1 MKPRV
6 TLRQALGDQLL
17 LGGIISGDSWKPW
30 RTLLIASMGEELLDD
45 ERELFVKLTGRERE
59 PGRMVEEFVGVKGR
73 RAGGS
78 RSASVLGAYIGGL
91 CTHPAL
97 VRGERGVL
105 LCVAADQRQ
114 ADVILNYTEANFRNS
129 PVLSQLIEA
138 RTARELRLTNGIDIE
153 VRAADFKRLRGLTF
167 VAAVADEIAFWPTDD
182 AANADNEIL
191 DAIRPGL
198 ATTGGPLFMISS
210 PYARRGELW
219 RAFTKHYGAQGDP
232 LILVA
237 KGSSRDFNATL
248 PQSVIDRAYERDAA
262 AASAE
267 FGGEFRKDI
276 DSPFN
281 LEAVTA
287 VVDRGVYERSP
298 VRGVNYDGFID
309 PSGGSADSFTLSIG
323 HTDRSDWQ
331 KPVVVVDCLRETK
344 PPFNPSTVAEEFAKV
359 LKDYS
364 VSKIFGDKYAGL
376 WPVEVFG
383 KLNITYEQSAAP
395 KSDLYRDLLPLIN
408 SNRIRLLD
416 NAKLINQL
424 VGLERRTAR
433 GGRDS
438 IDHGP
443 GSHDDLVNAVAGVA
457 SLSNQYPGYLGGI
470 EGYKL
475 WADT

>member
-6 TLRQALGDQLL
+6 TLRKALGDKQL
-17 LGGIISGDSWKPW
+17 LGGILDGASWLPW
-30 RTLLIASMGEELLDD
+30 RSLLIASMGEPLLDG
-45 ERELFVKLTGRERE
+45 EREVFAKLTGRAHE
-59 PGRMVEEFVGVKGR
+59 PGRMVEEFIGVKGR

-97 VRGERGVL
+97 AAGERGVL

-129 PVLSQLIEA
+129 PVLAQLIEA

-153 VRAADFKRLRGLTF
+153 VRAADHKRLRGLTF
-167 VAAVADEIAFWPTDD
+167 VAAICDEIAFWPTDD

-198 ATTGGPLFMISS
+198 STTGGPLFMISS

-219 RAFTKHYGAQGDP
+219 RAYTKHHGPAGDP

-281 LEAVTA
+281 LEAVQA
-287 VVDRGVYERSP
+287 VVDRGVYERAP
-298 VRGVNYDGFID
+298 VRGITYDAFAD
-309 PSGGSADSFTLSIG
+309 PSGGSADSFALSVG

-331 KPVVVVDCLRETK
+331 KPVVVVDSVREQR
-344 PPFNPSTVAEEFAKV
+344 PPFNPSSVAEEFAGV
-359 LKDYS
+359 LKSYG
-364 VSKIFGDKYAGL
+364 VTKVIGDKYAGQ
-376 WPVEVFG
+376 WVIEVFA
-383 KLNITYEQSAAP
+383 KLSIKYEQSAAP

-416 NAKLINQL
+416 NAKLVNQL
-424 VGLERRTAR
+424 VGLERRVAR

-443 GSHDDLVNAVAGVA
+443 GGHDDIANAVAGLA
-457 SLSNQYPGYLGGI
+457 SVTNRYPGYLGGVS
-470 EGYKL
+470 GYAL
-475 WADT
+475 WSD

>member
-6 TLRQALGDQLL
+6 TLRQALTDPLL
-17 LGGIISGDSWKPW
+17 LGNVISGDSWKPW
-30 RTLLIASMGEELLDD
+30 RSLLLASMGEALLDD
-45 ERELFVKLTGRERE
+45 ERAVFTRLTGRERE
-59 PGRMVEEFVGVKGR
+59 PGQMVEEFVGVKGR

-78 RSASVLGAYIGGL
+78 RSASVLGSYIGGL
-91 CTHPAL
+91 CTHPSL

-105 LCVAADQRQ
+105 LMVAADQRQ
-114 ADVILNYTEANFRNS
+114 ADVILNYCEANFRGS
-129 PVLSQLIEA
+129 PVLAQLIES
-138 RTARELRLTNGIDIE
+138 RTARELRLTNGVDIE
-153 VRAADFKRLRGLTF
+153 VRAADFRRLRGLTF

-198 ATTGGPLFMISS
+198 ATTGGPLFMITS

-219 RAFTKHYGAQGDP
+219 RAFTKHYGPAGDP
-232 LILVA
+232 LIMVA

-281 LEAVTA
+281 LEAVQS
-287 VVDRGVYERSP
+287 VVDRGVYERAP
-298 VRGVNYDGFID
+298 QRGVTYDGFID
-309 PSGGSADSFTLSIG
+309 PSGGSADSFALGIG

-331 KPVVVVDCLRETK
+331 KPVVVVDCVREQR
-344 PPFNPSTVAEEFAKV
+344 PPFDPSAVAGEFAAV
-359 LKDYS
+359 LKSYG
-364 VSKIFGDKYAGL
+364 VTKVVGDKYAGM
-376 WPVEVFG
+376 WPVEVFA
-383 KLNITYEQSAAP
+383 KLSITYEQSAAP

-416 NAKLINQL
+416 NAKLVNQL
-424 VGLERRTAR
+424 VGLERRVAR

-443 GSHDDLVNAVAGVA
+443 GGHDDIANAVAGLA
-457 SLSNQYPGYLGGI
+457 SVTNRYPGYLGGVS
-470 EGYKL
+470 GYAL
-475 WADT
+475 WSN

>member
-6 TLRQALGDQLL
+6 TLRQALTDPLL
-17 LGGIISGDSWKPW
+17 LGDTISGDSWKPW
-30 RTLLIASMGEELLDD
+30 RTLLIASMGEALDD
-45 ERELFVKLTGRERE
+45 SEREVFKQLTGGRERE
-59 PGRMVEEFVGVKGR
+59 PLVPVEEAAFIVGR
-73 RAGGS
+73 RGGKS
-78 RSASVLGAYIGGL
+78 RAISVLASYTAAL
-91 CTHPAL
+91 CDHPAL

-105 LCVAADQRQ
+105 LIIAPDQRQ
-114 ADVILNYTEANFRNS
+114 ADIVLGYIEANFEGS
-129 PVLSQLIEA
+129 PILRQLIEA
-138 RTARELRLTNGIDIE
+138 RMARTLKLSSKVDIE
-153 VRAADFKRLRGLTF
+153 VRASDFRRLRGLTLIECI
-167 VAAVADEIAFWPTDD
+167 ADESAFWLSDES
-182 AANADNEIL
+182 ANPDSEIL
-191 DAIRPGL
+191 NAVRPGL

-219 RAFTKHYGAQGDP
+219 RAFTKHYGASGDP

-281 LEAVTA
+281 LEAVQS

-298 VRGVNYDGFID
+298 VRGVNYDAFID
-309 PSGGSADSFTLSIG
+309 PSGGSADSFTLGVG
-323 HTDRSDWQ
+323 HTDRTTDWQ

-359 LKDYS
+359 LKDYN
-364 VSKIFGDKYAGL
+364 VSKIVGDKYAGL
-376 WPVEVFG
+376 WPVEVFA
-383 KLNITYEQSAAP
+383 KLSVIYERSAAP

-408 SNRIRLLD
+408 SGRIRLLD
-416 NAKLINQL
+416 NPKLINQL
-424 VGLERRTAR
+424 CGLERRVAR

-443 GSHDDLVNAVAGVA
+443 GSHDDLANAVAGVA
-457 SLSNQYPGYLGGI
+457 SISNKYPGYLVGGS
-470 EGYKL
+470 L
-475 WADT
+475 

>member
-6 TLRQALGDQLL
+6 SLRKSLSDKQL
-17 LGGIISGDSWKPW
+17 LGGILDGASWLPW
-30 RTLLIASMGEELLDD
+30 RSLLLASMGEALLDD
-45 ERELFVKLTGRERE
+45 EREVFTKLTGRAHE
-59 PGRMVEEFVGVKGR
+59 PGQMVEEFIGVKGR

-78 RSASVLGAYIGGL
+78 RSASVLGSYIGGL
-91 CTHPAL
+91 CTHPSL

-105 LCVAADQRQ
+105 LMVAADQRQ
-114 ADVILNYTEANFRNS
+114 ADVVLNYTEANFRNS
-129 PVLSQLIEA
+129 PVLSQLIES

-219 RAFTKHYGAQGDP
+219 RAFTKHYGAAGDP

-248 PQSVIDRAYERDAA
+248 PESVVARAFERDAA

-281 LEAVTA
+281 LEAVQA

-298 VRGVNYDGFID
+298 MRGVNYDGFID
-309 PSGGSADSFTLSIG
+309 PSGGSADSFTLGVS

-331 KPVVVVDCLRETK
+331 KPVVVVDCVREQK
-344 PPFNPSTVAEEFAKV
+344 PPFSPSDVAEEFAAV
-359 LKDYS
+359 LKSYNI
-364 VSKIFGDKYAGL
+364 VKIVGDKFAGL
-376 WPVEVFG
+376 WPVEVFA
-383 KLNITYEQSAAP
+383 KLLITYEQSASP

-408 SNRIRLLD
+408 SQRIRLLD
-416 NAKLINQL
+416 NAKLISQL
-424 VGLERRTAR
+424 VGLERRVAR

-443 GSHDDLVNAVAGVA
+443 SGHDDVANCVAGVA
-457 SLSNQYPGYLGGI
+457 SLSNQYPGYLGGDL
-470 EGYKL
+470 YDL
-475 WADT
+475 WCN